1 MKTFLLPLAAAC
13 LLTACTGLSGSRA
26 DSGCQYRERDLTV
39 NWYARSYWCIPDGR
53 APHPVRKT
61 ASGQ

>member
-1 MKTFLLPLAAAC
+1 MKTFLLPLVFVC
-13 LLTACTGLSGSRA
+13 LLSACTSLSGSRA
-26 DSGCQYRERDLTV
+26 DGASQYRERDLTV
-39 NWYARSYWCIPDGR
+39 NWYARSYWCVPDRR